1 MQGAREHPVPPVK
14 VQSDG
19 VELVIDT
26 HSYLV
31 DSNSLIIVDFGIYCY
46 YFFCTMSG
54 SKGE

>member
-31 DSNSLIIVDFGIYCY
+31 DSNSFIIVDFGIYCY